1 VLSGEVEKMTTHCR
15 VFTPQKVALMQQM
28 AGAGC
33 SAREIAEAI
42 GSTPSSVRVVCSRQ
56 KIRLKGG
63 RRPATGHVEQ
73 LTEYVGLVP
82 EQTVIAYMPAPLY
95 AEFNRKAANL
105 NMPVSILAS
114 MLLNVIASSD
124 LYKAVLDD

>member
-1 VLSGEVEKMTTHCR
+1 MKR
-15 VFTPQKVALMQQM
+15 VFTSQKVALMQQM
-28 AGAGC
+28 AGTGC

-63 RRPATGHVEQ
+63 RRPVSGHVEQ
-73 LTEYVGLVP
+73 LAEHVGLVP
-82 EQTVIAYMPAPLY
+82 EHTVVAYMPAPLY
-95 AEFNRKAANL
+95 AEFNRKAVQL
-105 NMPVSILAS
+105 DMPISILAS
-114 MLLNVIASSD
+114 MLLKEIATGD